1 MKKIK
6 THIALLALPLLGL
19 ACNKATPP
27 SASADQRIEQQEVSA
42 AVAPTPAVEAK
53 ADKKPEKIEW
63 LSMEQAAAR
72 IKEEPRKVV
81 IDVYTD
87 WCGWCKK
94 MDKETF
100 TDPEVAKLVNDH
112 FYAVKLDAEGKEPI
126 TLNGQTFQFKPE
138 YKSHELAVAL
148 LNGQMSFPTT
158 VYLDE
163 NMNMLAPVPGYLDA
177 KNFSKILRYFGENH
191 HKEMDFQEFEKSTK

>member
-1 MKKIK
+1 MLGF
-6 THIALLALPLLGL
+6 ALLAS
-19 ACNKATPP
+19 CNTSTPQAVSSGTKDSAPVATQSSKTTALSTTKAREI
-27 SASADQRIEQQEVSA
+27 Q
-42 AVAPTPAVEAK
+42 
-53 ADKKPEKIEW
+53 W
-63 LSMEQAAAR
+63 LSIEEVAAR
-72 IKEEPRKVV
+72 MKQEPRKVV

-94 MDKETF
+94 MDKSTF
-100 TDPEVAKLVNDH
+100 TDPEVAQLVNDH

-126 TLNGQTFQFKPE
+126 TLNGKTFNFKPE
-138 YKSHELAVAL
+138 YKAHELAVAL
-148 LNGQMSFPTT
+148 LQGQMSFPTT

-191 HKEMDFQEFEKSTK
+191 HQNMNFQEYEKQAKGN